1 MIYSAQI
8 WFDHVVIGKKGL
20 WYKFIFESDEELEIV
35 IEMLRA
41 RAERYKQNY
50 PDMNKVHE
58 LSHIHLSELVPG
70 RLDKDGG
77 FVNPE
82 NKFLYVGV

>member
-1 MIYSAQI
+1 MIYSAII
-8 WFDHVVIGKKGL
+8 WFDHVVIGRQGL
-20 WYKFIFESDEELEIV
+20 YDKFIFESDEEQEVV

-50 PDMNKVHE
+50 PDANKVHE
-58 LSHIHLSELVPG
+58 LIYIHLSEFVPS

-77 FVNPE
+77 YVNPE
-82 NKFLYVGV
+82 NKFLYVGK